1 MIKKIY
7 ILDDNYTFTK
17 SIEKFLIDK
26 NFDAKGFT
34 NENEFINFI
43 SKEKPDVILLDI
55 KLKEKDGLIILDEI
69 RKKFEDVYIIIVT
82 AYGSIENAVKAIKKG
97 AYYYLSKPFDPEE
110 VLILIEK
117 IEEEIKNKEV
127 LKAISGEEIE
137 IIGKNE
143 KFLKALELA
152 KKVAGEDVAVLLT
165 GESGTGKEVFARFIH
180 LNSKRKEG
188 PFIPINCAAIPK
200 ELLENELFGSEKGA
214 FTGSYKTKIGKF
226 ELADGGT
233 LFLDEIAEMPLELQP
248 KLLRAIEYKEI
259 ERLGGLK
266 PIKVNTRII
275 AATNRN
281 LKELVEKG
289 LFREDLYYRL
299 SVFPIHLPPLR
310 ERKEDIILISENFLK
325 KMERKYGKKL
335 KLNEESKKILITYD
349 FPGNI
354 RELENILERAAIL
367 TEDGIIKREHLMI
380 EKIEEKEEEIKIQN
394 LKDIIEREIEKKEKE
409 IIENTLKITKGNISK
424 TAEILG
430 ISRKSLY
437 EKLKKY
443 KINY

>member
-17 SIEKFLIDK
+17 SMEKFLIDK

-69 RKKFEDVYIIIVT
+69 REKFEDVYIIIVT

-165 GESGTGKEVFARFIH
+165 GESGTG
-180 LNSKRKEG
+180 
-188 PFIPINCAAIPK
+188 
-200 ELLENELFGSEKGA
+200 
-214 FTGSYKTKIGKF
+214 
-226 ELADGGT
+226 
-233 LFLDEIAEMPLELQP
+233 
-248 KLLRAIEYKEI
+248 
-259 ERLGGLK
+259 
-266 PIKVNTRII
+266 
-275 AATNRN
+275 
-281 LKELVEKG
+281 
-289 LFREDLYYRL
+289 
-299 SVFPIHLPPLR
+299 
-310 ERKEDIILISENFLK
+310 
-325 KMERKYGKKL
+325 
-335 KLNEESKKILITYD
+335 
-349 FPGNI
+349 
-354 RELENILERAAIL
+354 
-367 TEDGIIKREHLMI
+367 
-380 EKIEEKEEEIKIQN
+380 
-394 LKDIIEREIEKKEKE
+394 
-409 IIENTLKITKGNISK
+409 
-424 TAEILG
+424 
-430 ISRKSLY
+430 
-437 EKLKKY
+437 
-443 KINY
+443 